1 MLFLRQMEE
10 GLGVLIVS
18 KVIYQEKIDERVE
31 SRDFLD
37 ILYSKIA

>member
-1 MLFLRQMEE
+1 MEE

-18 KVIYQEKIDERVE
+18 KVIYQEKIHERVE

-37 ILYSKIA
+37 LLYSKIA